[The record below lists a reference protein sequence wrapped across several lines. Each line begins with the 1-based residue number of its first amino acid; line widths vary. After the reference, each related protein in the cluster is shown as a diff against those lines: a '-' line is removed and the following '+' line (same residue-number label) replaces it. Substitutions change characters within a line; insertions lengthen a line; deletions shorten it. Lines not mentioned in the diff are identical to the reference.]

1 MSVCLLPLLCVL
13 VVWSAAFPEAT
24 MGHTEELDL
33 TATVFINQIAIH
45 QLQEEQRGVQ
55 EGVRSMLM
63 VIANMTEGV
72 KERENATR
80 RLLDTLDQLECVNKA
95 HQADNLK
102 LEEENTRLNTA
113 NHLLEEDN
121 RKTKNEGQLAQEEIV
136 LLKSQIRQVEED
148 SRLVKEEIRKVE
160 EDSRLVKEEIRKVEE
175 DSRLVKEDNMKTKN
189 EVRLAQEENIQLKSQ
204 IRQVEEDSRL
214 VKEDNMKT
222 KNEVRLAQEENIQLK
237 SQIRQVE
244 EDSRLVKEEIRKVEE
259 DSRLVKEEI
268 RKVEEDS
275 RLVKEDNMKTKNEV
289 RLAQEENIQLK
300 SQIRQV
306 EEDSRLVKEDNM
318 KTKNEVRLAQEE
330 NIQLKSQIRQVEEDS
345 RLVKQEIRQVEEDS
359 RLVKQEI
366 RQVEEDSR
374 LVKTRNQQLELAE
387 TQAQERVKT
396 ALTRIAELERETQ
409 QLQEMNNNTARE
421 KGLVQEQLSLLEE
434 QVRVLQT
441 ANAALNE
448 EKEETIRKTKEEKR
462 LVEEQL
468 SVSEEEASKLREG
481 NTALQSDKDRQAQ
494 QLRSTQE
501 EHEKCKR
508 NVSELYTRVTTAKD
522 CADLYRQGERLDGV
536 YFIKPDREGR
546 PVSAWCDM
554 TTDGGGWTVLLRRD
568 NNVVPAVNFTR
579 DWEAYKTGFGNASTE
594 YWLGTEAAHQL
605 TQPSPQTVRLAA
617 TNKNVPGRKSLPIE
631 HRWALWSTFS
641 VANESTGYQ
650 LLVDGYQE
658 ESTMGDVL
666 VRHYNHS
673 GMKFSTLDRDNDLW
687 SLSCAQS
694 SQGGWWYRACSN
706 VYPTRPLSHM
716 WTRYWTPGDGSAV
729 YLQQLQLMTRPQ
741 NFPTSHQ

>member
-13 VVWSAAFPEAT
+13 LAWSAAFPEAT
-24 MGHTEELDL
+24 MDHTQELDL
-33 TATVFINQIAIH
+33 TATVIINQIAIH

-55 EGVRSMLM
+55 
-63 VIANMTEGV
+63 EGV

-121 RKTKNEGQLAQEEIV
+121 RKTKNEVQLAQEEIV

-160 EDSRLVKEEIRKVEE
+160 EDSTLVKEEIRKVEE

-214 VKEDNMKT
+214 VK
-222 KNEVRLAQEENIQLK
+222 QE
-237 SQIRQVE
+237 
-244 EDSRLVKEEIRKVEE
+244 
-259 DSRLVKEEI
+259 
-268 RKVEEDS
+268 
-275 RLVKEDNMKTKNEV
+275 
-289 RLAQEENIQLK
+289 
-300 SQIRQV
+300 
-306 EEDSRLVKEDNM
+306 
-318 KTKNEVRLAQEE
+318 
-330 NIQLKSQIRQVEEDS
+330 IRQVEEDS

-448 EKEETIRKTKEEKR
+448 EKEETIRKTEEEKR

-554 TTDGGGWTVLLRRD
+554 TTDGGSVG
-568 NNVVPAVNFTR
+568 
-579 DWEAYKTGFGNASTE
+579 EIGYKKVSFKVMNSNIDEITNRASE
-594 YWLGTEAAHQL
+594 
-605 TQPSPQTVRLAA
+605 LAERA
-617 TNKNVPGRKSLPIE
+617 
-631 HRWALWSTFS
+631 
-641 VANESTGYQ
+641 
-650 LLVDGYQE
+650 QE
-658 ESTMGDVL
+658 ENPDIIGLTETKLSGVITDAVFPKDYYIEKALSKLRFTPGPIDNTYVL
-666 VRHYNHS
+666 HRA
-673 GMKFSTLDRDNDLW
+673 LDTPTGGHFLEGPLKKR
-687 SLSCAQS
+687 LSSVMLKNREVAVLS
-694 SQGGWWYRACSN
+694 SVKTEKWLSSVMLNREVVVLSSVKTEKWLSSVMLNREVVVLSN
-706 VYPTRPLSHM
+706 VKTEKWLSSVM
-716 WTRYWTPGDGSAV
+716 LKQRSGCS
-729 YLQQLQLMTRPQ
+729 Q
-741 NFPTSHQ
+741 

>member
-13 VVWSAAFPEAT
+13 VGWSAAFPEAT

-33 TATVFINQIAIH
+33 TGTVIINQIAIH

-148 SRLVKEEIRKVE
+148 SRLVKEEIR
-160 EDSRLVKEEIRKVEE
+160 
-175 DSRLVKEDNMKTKN
+175 
-189 EVRLAQEENIQLKSQ
+189 
-204 IRQVEEDSRL
+204 QVEEDSRL

-244 EDSRLVKEEIRKVEE
+244 EDSRL
-259 DSRLVKEEI
+259 
-268 RKVEEDS
+268 
-275 RLVKEDNMKTKNEV
+275 
-289 RLAQEENIQLK
+289 A
-300 SQIRQV
+300 
-306 EEDSRLVKEDNM
+306 KEDNM

-374 LVKTRNQQLELAE
+374 LVKSRNQQLELAE

-441 ANAALNE
+441 ANAALIE
-448 EKEETIRKTKEEKR
+448 EKEETIRKTEEEKR

-494 QLRSTQE
+494 QLRSIQEEKNKLTEEKRLMEE

-508 NVSELYTRVTTAKD
+508 NVSELYTRETTPKD
-522 CADLYRQGERLDGV
+522 CAELYRQGERLDGV

-568 NNVVPAVNFTR
+568 NKVVPAVNFTR
-579 DWEAYKTGFGNASTE
+579 DWEAYKTGFGNAATE

-617 TNKNVPGRKSLPIE
+617 TNKNVSFLKSLPIE

-641 VANESTGYQ
+641 VANESTG
-650 LLVDGYQE
+650 
-658 ESTMGDVL
+658 
-666 VRHYNHS
+666 
-673 GMKFSTLDRDNDLW
+673 
-687 SLSCAQS
+687 
-694 SQGGWWYRACSN
+694 
-706 VYPTRPLSHM
+706 
-716 WTRYWTPGDGSAV
+716 
-729 YLQQLQLMTRPQ
+729 
-741 NFPTSHQ
+741 

>member
-1 MSVCLLPLLCVL
+1 MAHSSMSNMLYVSLASQSIYSVLTQPNPLSVIPSNVAILSKWSKKASASRGSKLQRSSGYYWIPHLLPRSLRVLATLVGAWDDSTGDGPLWDGSSWHGSTPIVSSRAMYCAMISYPMFRYLSRPHSDPKLLPLVG
-13 VVWSAAFPEAT
+13 A
-24 MGHTEELDL
+24 EL
-33 TATVFINQIAIH
+33 
-45 QLQEEQRGVQ
+45 
-55 EGVRSMLM
+55 
-63 VIANMTEGV
+63 GV

-148 SRLVKEEIRKVE
+148 SRLVKEEIR
-160 EDSRLVKEEIRKVEE
+160 
-175 DSRLVKEDNMKTKN
+175 
-189 EVRLAQEENIQLKSQ
+189 
-204 IRQVEEDSRL
+204 
-214 VKEDNMKT
+214 
-222 KNEVRLAQEENIQLK
+222 
-237 SQIRQVE
+237 QVE
-244 EDSRLVKEEIRKVEE
+244 EDSRLVKEEIRK
-259 DSRLVKEEI
+259 
-268 RKVEEDS
+268 
-275 RLVKEDNMKTKNEV
+275 
-289 RLAQEENIQLK
+289 
-300 SQIRQV
+300 V

-374 LVKTRNQQLELAE
+374 LVKSRNQQLELAE

-508 NVSELYTRVTTAKD
+508 NVSELYTRETTPKD
-522 CADLYRQGERLDGV
+522 CADLYRRGERLDGV
-536 YFIKPDREGR
+536 YFIKPDR
-546 PVSAWCDM
+546 
-554 TTDGGGWTVLLRRD
+554 
-568 NNVVPAVNFTR
+568 
-579 DWEAYKTGFGNASTE
+579 
-594 YWLGTEAAHQL
+594 
-605 TQPSPQTVRLAA
+605 
-617 TNKNVPGRKSLPIE
+617 
-631 HRWALWSTFS
+631 
-641 VANESTGYQ
+641 
-650 LLVDGYQE
+650 
-658 ESTMGDVL
+658 
-666 VRHYNHS
+666 
-673 GMKFSTLDRDNDLW
+673 
-687 SLSCAQS
+687 
-694 SQGGWWYRACSN
+694 
-706 VYPTRPLSHM
+706 
-716 WTRYWTPGDGSAV
+716 
-729 YLQQLQLMTRPQ
+729 
-741 NFPTSHQ
+741 

>member
-1 MSVCLLPLLCVL
+1 MVVVEAVL
-13 VVWSAAFPEAT
+13 VD
-24 MGHTEELDL
+24 GCELLD
-33 TATVFINQIAIH
+33 
-45 QLQEEQRGVQ
+45 
-55 EGVRSMLM
+55 S
-63 VIANMTEGV
+63 V

-102 LEEENTRLNTA
+102 LKEENTRLNTA

-121 RKTKNEGQLAQEEIV
+121 RKTKNEGQLAQEIV

-214 VKEDNMKT
+214 
-222 KNEVRLAQEENIQLK
+222 A
-237 SQIRQVE
+237 
-244 EDSRLVKEEIRKVEE
+244 
-259 DSRLVKEEI
+259 
-268 RKVEEDS
+268 
-275 RLVKEDNMKTKNEV
+275 
-289 RLAQEENIQLK
+289 
-300 SQIRQV
+300 
-306 EEDSRLVKEDNM
+306 KEDNM

-374 LVKTRNQQLELAE
+374 LVKSRNQQLELAE

-508 NVSELYTRVTTAKD
+508 NVSELYTRETTPKD

-546 PVSAWCDM
+546 LVSAWCDM

-568 NNVVPAVNFTR
+568 NNVVPAVNFAR
-579 DWEAYKTGFGNASTE
+579 DWEAYKTGFGNAATE

-641 VANESTGYQ
+641 VANERTG
-650 LLVDGYQE
+650 LVPELRGMNYE
-658 ESTMGDVL
+658 ERLKELNLASLENIRYSYGSENYMEFLCVL
-666 VRHYNHS
+666 SREY
-673 GMKFSTLDRDNDLW
+673 
-687 SLSCAQS
+687 S
-694 SQGGWWYRACSN
+694 SS
-706 VYPTRPLSHM
+706 
-716 WTRYWTPGDGSAV
+716 PG
-729 YLQQLQLMTRPQ
+729 
-741 NFPTSHQ
+741 SHQCSTDQPDYLDLHSTKDCRKLNFMYNMPASP